1 MSIPMY
7 YGGIDRIYGDIS
19 IEAADKILDLIED
32 FEELYEAV
40 MDSRENTSEGE
51 IKCQKSM

>member
-1 MSIPMY
+1 MSIPMN
-7 YGGIDRIYGDIS
+7 YGGIDRLYGDIS

-32 FEELYEAV
+32 YEELYEAV

-51 IKCQKSM
+51 INGKS